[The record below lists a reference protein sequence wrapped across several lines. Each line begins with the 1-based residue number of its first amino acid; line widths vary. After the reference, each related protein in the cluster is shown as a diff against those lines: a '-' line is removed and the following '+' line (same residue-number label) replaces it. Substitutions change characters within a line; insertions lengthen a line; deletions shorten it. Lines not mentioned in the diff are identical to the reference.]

1 MGGRKPSDSHTVPL
15 EPYYVRGL
23 PTPPPTGESA
33 GCAPSTGSG
42 QALVSPTPPQGGSYG
57 AGRPFPKA
65 APCFR
70 FNKTANNLIRPA
82 LLLAVVLLLNGCGIG
97 HLWHLAKGQA
107 DLLRQR
113 RPVHEALQGDRLSV
127 AERDKI
133 RLVLKVRAFG
143 IEHLGLH
150 DSATYTTFVH
160 LDRPFVSYNL
170 TASPV
175 DAIEPYV
182 WRYPVV
188 GRMPYQGFFSKD
200 AALAAQ
206 RELQQRGYDTY
217 LRGVRAYS
225 TLGYFADPILS
236 SMLTYPDGVLIETI
250 LHEMLHQTVWI
261 KGRVSFNES
270 LASFVGQKGAEAY
283 LAHHDGVDSP
293 AHRDYLDRRAAA
305 DLLRAHLQQL
315 IARLQEL
322 YQKPAS
328 REEKLQRRQI
338 LFDDAAATWPALFPR
353 MKTDA
358 YRRFFEGRTLNN
370 AVLLS
375 FRVYNRDTAFFDDA
389 LAAHDG
395 DLRRAIAYFKTL
407 RARDLPDAFRSP

>member
-1 MGGRKPSDSHTVPL
+1 MSD
-15 EPYYVRGL
+15 Y
-23 PTPPPTGESA
+23 
-33 GCAPSTGSG
+33 
-42 QALVSPTPPQGGSYG
+42 
-57 AGRPFPKA
+57 A
-65 APCFR
+65 A
-70 FNKTANNLIRPA
+70 LIRPT

-113 RPVHEALQGDRLSV
+113 RPVQEALQDARLSD
-127 AERDKI
+127 AQRDKI

-143 IEHLGLH
+143 IERLGLH
-150 DSATYTTFVH
+150 DSPTYTTFVH

-188 GRMPYQGFFSKD
+188 GRMPYQGFFSQDD
-200 AALAAQ
+200 AVAAQ
-206 RELQQRGYDTY
+206 REFQQRGYDTY

-236 SMLTYPDGVLIETI
+236 SMLSYPDGALIETV

-261 KGRVSFNES
+261 KGHVSFNES

-283 LAHHDGVDSP
+283 LAHHDGADSP
-293 AHRDYLDRRAAA
+293 AYRDYLDRRADAE
-305 DLLRAHLQQL
+305 LLRAHLQQL

-322 YQKPAS
+322 YQEPVS
-328 REEKLQRRQI
+328 QEEKLRRRDN
-338 LFDDAAATWPALFPR
+338 LFDEAAATYPALFPR

-358 YRRFFEGRTLNN
+358 YRRFFERRTLNN

-407 RARDLPDAFRSP
+407 RAGDLPDAFRAP

>member
-1 MGGRKPSDSHTVPL
+1 MPSPLVGEGEAPAGKP
-15 EPYYVRGL
+15 Y
-23 PTPPPTGESA
+23 
-33 GCAPSTGSG
+33 GSER
-42 QALVSPTPPQGGSYG
+42 A
-57 AGRPFPKA
+57 
-65 APCFR
+65 
-70 FNKTANNLIRPA
+70 LIRPT
-82 LLLAVVLLLNGCGIG
+82 LLLAVALLLNGCGVG

-107 DLLRQR
+107 DLLWQR
-113 RPVHEALQGDRLSV
+113 RPVQEALQDERLSD
-127 AERDKI
+127 AQRDKI
-133 RLVLKVRAFG
+133 RLVLKARAFG

-170 TASPV
+170 TAAPV

-236 SMLTYPDGVLIETI
+236 SMLSYPDGALIETV

-261 KGRVSFNES
+261 KGHVSFNES
-270 LASFVGQKGAEAY
+270 LAGFVGRKGAEAY

-293 AHRDYLDRRAAA
+293 AYRDYLDRRADAN
-305 DLLRAHLQQL
+305 LLRVHLQQL

-322 YQKPAS
+322 YQEPVS
-328 REEKLQRRQI
+328 REAKLQRRQI
-338 LFDDAAATWPALFPR
+338 LFDEAAATYSALFSR
-353 MKTDA
+353 MKTDT

-389 LAAHDG
+389 LVAHDG

-407 RARDLPDAFRSP
+407 RARDLPGAFRTP

>member
-1 MGGRKPSDSHTVPL
+1 MSD
-15 EPYYVRGL
+15 Y
-23 PTPPPTGESA
+23 
-33 GCAPSTGSG
+33 
-42 QALVSPTPPQGGSYG
+42 
-57 AGRPFPKA
+57 A
-65 APCFR
+65 A
-70 FNKTANNLIRPA
+70 LIRPT
-82 LLLAVVLLLNGCGIG
+82 LLLVVVLLLNGCGIG

-113 RPVHEALQGDRLSV
+113 RPVQEALQDARLSD
-127 AERDKI
+127 AQRDKI
-133 RLVLKVRAFG
+133 RLVLKVRTFG
-143 IEHLGLH
+143 IERLGLH
-150 DSATYTTFVH
+150 DSAAYTTFVH

-188 GRMPYQGFFSKD
+188 GRMPYQGFFSQDD
-200 AALAAQ
+200 AQAAQ
-206 RELQQRGYDTY
+206 RELQRRGYDTY

-236 SMLTYPDGVLIETI
+236 SMLSYPDGALIETV

-261 KGRVSFNES
+261 KGHVSFNES

-283 LAHHDGVDSP
+283 LAHHDGADSP
-293 AHRDYLDRRAAA
+293 AYRDYLDRRADA

-315 IARLQEL
+315 IVRLQEL
-322 YQKPAS
+322 YREPVS
-328 REEKLQRRQI
+328 RAEKLRRRDV
-338 LFDDAAATWPALFPR
+338 LFDEAAATYPALFPR
-353 MKTDA
+353 MKTGA
-358 YRRFFEGRTLNN
+358 YRRFFERRTLNN

-407 RARDLPDAFRSP
+407 RARDLPDAFRTP

>member
-1 MGGRKPSDSHTVPL
+1 MSD
-15 EPYYVRGL
+15 
-23 PTPPPTGESA
+23 
-33 GCAPSTGSG
+33 CAAPEHFPVGSQR
-42 QALVSPTPPQGGSYG
+42 QAP
-57 AGRPFPKA
+57 AGRLYWSESV
-65 APCFR
+65 
-70 FNKTANNLIRPA
+70 LIRLI

-113 RPVHEALQGDRLSV
+113 RPVQEALQDDARLSD
-127 AERDKI
+127 AQRDKI

-175 DAIEPYV
+175 DAIEPHV

-188 GRMPYQGFFSKD
+188 GRMPYQGFFSED
-200 AALAAQ
+200 DALAAQ

-225 TLGYFADPILS
+225 TLGYFADPVLS
-236 SMLTYPDGVLIETI
+236 SMLSYPDGALIETV

-261 KGRVSFNES
+261 KGHVSFNES

-283 LAHHDGVDSP
+283 LARRDGVHSP
-293 AHRDYLDRRAAA
+293 AYRDYLDRRADAE
-305 DLLRAHLQQL
+305 LLHAHLQQL
-315 IARLQEL
+315 IVRLQDL
-322 YQKPAS
+322 YQEPVS
-328 REEKLQRRQI
+328 RTEKLRRRET
-338 LFDDAAATWPALFPR
+338 LFDEAVATWPTLFPR
-353 MKTDA
+353 LKTHT
-358 YRRFFEGRTLNN
+358 YRRFFESRTLNN

-395 DLRRAIAYFKTL
+395 DLRRAITYFKTL
-407 RARDLPDAFRSP
+407 RARDLPDTFRTP

>member
-1 MGGRKPSDSHTVPL
+1 MSDYAS
-15 EPYYVRGL
+15 
-23 PTPPPTGESA
+23 
-33 GCAPSTGSG
+33 
-42 QALVSPTPPQGGSYG
+42 
-57 AGRPFPKA
+57 
-65 APCFR
+65 
-70 FNKTANNLIRPA
+70 LIRPA
-82 LLLAVVLLLNGCGIG
+82 LLLAAVLLLNGCGLG

-113 RPVHEALQGDRLSV
+113 RPVHEALQDARLSG
-127 AERDKI
+127 AQRDKI

-143 IEHLGLH
+143 IERLGLH

-200 AALAAQ
+200 SALAAQ

-217 LRGVRAYS
+217 LRGIRAYS

-236 SMLTYPDGVLIETI
+236 SMLSYPDGALIETV

-261 KGRVSFNES
+261 KGHVSFNES

-283 LAHHDGVDSP
+283 LAHHDGADSP
-293 AHRDYLDRRAAA
+293 AYRDYLDRRADAA
-305 DLLRAHLQQL
+305 LLRTHLQQL
-315 IARLQEL
+315 IARLQDL
-322 YQKPAS
+322 YQEPVSQA
-328 REEKLQRRQI
+328 EKLRRRETAVRRSRRHLAGALSAHENRRLSPLLRGPDPQQRR
-338 LFDDAAATWPALFPR
+338 A
-353 MKTDA
+353 
-358 YRRFFEGRTLNN
+358 
-370 AVLLS
+370 AVLPRLQS
-375 FRVYNRDTAFFDDA
+375 RHR
-389 LAAHDG
+389 L
-395 DLRRAIAYFKTL
+395 LRRHPRRPRRRSAPYHRLFQDP
-407 RARDLPDAFRSP
+407 ARSGSPRRLPHAVRCAGLACRGGSQGVSNLQ

>member
-1 MGGRKPSDSHTVPL
+1 MSD
-15 EPYYVRGL
+15 Y
-23 PTPPPTGESA
+23 
-33 GCAPSTGSG
+33 
-42 QALVSPTPPQGGSYG
+42 
-57 AGRPFPKA
+57 A
-65 APCFR
+65 A
-70 FNKTANNLIRPA
+70 LIRPA
-82 LLLAVVLLLNGCGIG
+82 LLLIAVLFLNGCGVG

-113 RPVHEALQGDRLSV
+113 RPVQEALQDARLSDTQ
-127 AERDKI
+127 RDKI

-143 IEHLGLH
+143 IEHLGLY

-175 DAIEPYV
+175 DAIKPYV

-200 AALAAQ
+200 DALAAQ
-206 RELQQRGYDTY
+206 RELQLRGYDTY

-236 SMLTYPDGVLIETI
+236 SMLSYPDGALIETV
-250 LHEMLHQTVWI
+250 LHEMLHQTAWI
-261 KGRVSFNES
+261 KGHVSFNES
-270 LASFVGQKGAEAY
+270 LANFVGQKGAEAY
-283 LAHHDGVDSP
+283 LAYRDGVDSP
-293 AHRDYLDRRAAA
+293 AYRDYLDRGA
-305 DLLRAHLQQL
+305 DAGLLRAHLQQL

-322 YQKPAS
+322 YQEPIS
-328 REEKLQRRQI
+328 REAKLQRRQT
-338 LFDDAAATWPALFPR
+338 LFDEAAVTYPALFPR
-353 MKTDA
+353 MKTHA

-370 AVLLS
+370 ALLLS
-375 FRVYNRDTAFFDDA
+375 FRVYNRDTTFFDDA

-407 RARDLPDAFRSP
+407 RARDIPGAFRTP

>member
-1 MGGRKPSDSHTVPL
+1 MSD
-15 EPYYVRGL
+15 Y
-23 PTPPPTGESA
+23 
-33 GCAPSTGSG
+33 
-42 QALVSPTPPQGGSYG
+42 
-57 AGRPFPKA
+57 A
-65 APCFR
+65 A
-70 FNKTANNLIRPA
+70 LIRPT
-82 LLLAVVLLLNGCGIG
+82 LLLVVVLLLNGCGIG

-113 RPVHEALQGDRLSV
+113 RPVREALQDARLSD
-127 AERDKI
+127 AQRDKI

-143 IEHLGLH
+143 IERLGLH

-188 GRMPYQGFFSKD
+188 GRMPYQGFFSQDD
-200 AALAAQ
+200 AVAAQ
-206 RELQQRGYDTY
+206 RELQRRGYDTY

-236 SMLTYPDGVLIETI
+236 SMLSYPDGALIETV

-261 KGRVSFNES
+261 KGHVSFNES

-283 LAHHDGVDSP
+283 LAYHDGADSP
-293 AHRDYLDRRAAA
+293 AYRDYLDRRADAE
-305 DLLRAHLQQL
+305 LLRDHLQQL

-322 YQKPAS
+322 YQEPVNRA
-328 REEKLQRRQI
+328 EKLRRRDI
-338 LFDDAAATWPALFPR
+338 LFDEAAATYPALFPR

-407 RARDLPDAFRSP
+407 RARDLPDAFRTP

>member
-1 MGGRKPSDSHTVPL
+1 MSD
-15 EPYYVRGL
+15 Y
-23 PTPPPTGESA
+23 
-33 GCAPSTGSG
+33 AP
-42 QALVSPTPPQGGSYG
+42 
-57 AGRPFPKA
+57 
-65 APCFR
+65 
-70 FNKTANNLIRPA
+70 LIRPT
-82 LLLAVVLLLNGCGIG
+82 LLLAVALFLNGCGVG

-113 RPVHEALQGDRLSV
+113 RPVQEALQEDQLSDV
-127 AERDKI
+127 QRDKI

-188 GRMPYQGFFSKD
+188 GRMPYQGFFSKND
-200 AALAAQ
+200 ALAAQ
-206 RELQQRGYDTY
+206 LELQQRGYDTY

-236 SMLTYPDGVLIETI
+236 SMLSYPDGALIETV

-261 KGRVSFNES
+261 KGHVSFNES

-293 AHRDYLDRRAAA
+293 AYRDYLDRRAAA

-315 IARLQEL
+315 ISRLQEL
-322 YQKPAS
+322 YQEPIS
-328 REEKLQRRQI
+328 RAEKLRRREA
-338 LFDDAAATWPALFPR
+338 LFDEAVATYPTLFPR
-353 MKTDA
+353 MKTHT
-358 YRRFFEGRTLNN
+358 YRRFFEGRILNN
-370 AVLLS
+370 ALLLS
-375 FRVYNRDTAFFDDA
+375 FRVYNRDTAFFDAA
-389 LAAHDG
+389 LARAG
-395 DLRRAIAYFKTL
+395 DLRSAIAYFKTL
-407 RARDLPDAFRSP
+407 RARDLPDMFRTP